1 MGKKA
6 LGRGLD
12 ALFEQNGGEGTGELA
27 VPLIAI
33 DRIVPGR
40 HQPRKSFDDER
51 IEELADSIREHGLIQ
66 PIVVAQRG
74 DRYEIVVGERRYRA
88 AKIAGLKEIPSF
100 IKDLSESGALELAL
114 IENIQRQDL
123 NPIEEATA
131 YRLIVEREHLTQ
143 EELSKRIGKSRS
155 YIANMI
161 RLLDLP
167 DGVRDYVSRG
177 TLSVGQAKAVLSLP
191 NDAERE
197 ALAERIVEQ
206 GYTVREVEHLTKKR
220 HVPRGTSK
228 QGKDPHIEELE
239 ERLRSRLGTKVAIDY
254 HGGKGRIKIEF
265 YGEDDLERILGEL
278 LVESG
283 GSAGI

>member
-12 ALFEQNGGEGTGELA
+12 ALFEQNGGEGTEELS
-27 VPLIAI
+27 VPLISI

-167 DGVRDYVSRG
+167 DGVREYVSRG

-191 NDAERE
+191 NDADRE
-197 ALAERIVEQ
+197 ALPERIVEQ

-228 QGKDPHIEELE
+228 QEKDPHIEELE

-254 HGGKGRIKIEF
+254 RGGKGRIKIEF

-283 GSAGI
+283 GGAGI